1 MKGVCRWSMGT
12 VVLSTA
18 IFAGWGCGVPSM
30 PERLAS
36 YHEQVAE
43 ALGEPRP
50 LGQLDVSPVRL
61 PRRRVRGFEVESA
74 EIGVMDF
81 LSIQGCDLS
90 THIGY
95 RNGALGKQMGPS
107 RRLVYELSVL
117 ESSSDCL
124 KGVAPERAQRL
135 RAVFDGKREVLPR
148 FVWNAVWE
156 HPEVERFLSFGPP
169 ARLAGDD
176 VSDIAAL
183 DRARRLVGT
192 GIATER
198 DAVELETVLV
208 SLRDEASAG
217 SDFQQMQHLAYHL
230 SGIAKL
236 LSKSSDTT
244 CTPTGRR
251 LAGVFEEVYLPIQ
264 SQVATWDQ
272 RVRVRIDAL
281 GALYAAT
288 RYRMSG
294 QAPQAMERHAGKYW
308 DAEAPDGLWRE
319 YREALRVH
327 ALAWESTLRA
337 CGSLPSPESP
347 VTHAPLPDHLDSGSG
362 ASLGARFSVF
372 ALTDG
377 EERTGC

>member
-1 MKGVCRWSMGT
+1 VGT
-12 VVLSTA
+12 VALSTA

-36 YHEQVAE
+36 YHEQIAE

-50 LGQLDVSPVRL
+50 LGKMDVSPIRL

-74 EIGVMDF
+74 QIGVMDF

-117 ESSSDCL
+117 ESSAECL
-124 KGVAPERAQRL
+124 KGIAPERAQRL
-135 RAVFDGKREVLPR
+135 RAVFDGTREVLPR
-148 FVWNAVWE
+148 SVWNAVWE
-156 HPEVERFLSFGPP
+156 HPEVERFLSFGSP
-169 ARLAGDD
+169 ARLAGDH

-183 DRARRLVGT
+183 DRARRLVRS

-198 DAVELETVLV
+198 DAVELETALV
-208 SLRDEASAG
+208 SLRDEESAG
-217 SDFQQMQHLAYHL
+217 SDFQQMHHLAYHL

-244 CTPTGRR
+244 CTPKGRR

-264 SQVATWDQ
+264 TQVATWDQ

-288 RYRMSG
+288 RYRMPG

-319 YREALRVH
+319 YRDALRVH
-327 ALAWESTLRA
+327 ARAWESTLRA
-337 CGSLPSPESP
+337 CGILPSAQRP
-347 VTHAPLPDHLDSGSG
+347 VTHAPLPDHLESGSDTSRG
-362 ASLGARFSVF
+362 SRFLVL
-372 ALTDG
+372 AIT
-377 EERTGC
+377 EWREWTGW